1 MLAGKLYDPA
11 DPELAGI
18 RAKAHKLSQDYNA
31 TYDTDEEKR
40 QRIIDE
46 LLPHHADGCYLQ
58 GPIYFDYGTF
68 TKTGKNFYANF
79 NLTVLDSCPVTIGD
93 NVYFG
98 PNCTLATPVHP
109 LVADERRMFP
119 DAESKM
125 HDREYA
131 RPITIGNDC
140 WIASNVVICGGVTI
154 GDRVVIGAGSAL
166 PPLQSPVRVCSRTPF
181 ALPVRRRETH
191 LQAMPRPLLQPPYA
205 RTDTYRHALRRSPHV
220 VLPPL
225 VCPEAPFN

>member
-1 MLAGKLYDPA
+1 MLAGELYDPA

-58 GPIYFDYGTF
+58 GPIYFDYGAF

-79 NLTVLDSCPVTIGD
+79 NLTVLDSCPVTIGN
-93 NVYFG
+93 NVFIG

-109 LVADERRMFP
+109 LVADERRMFS
-119 DAESKM
+119 DAEGKM

-154 GDRVVIGAGSAL
+154 GDRVVIGAGSVVTRDIPSDTLAAGN
-166 PPLQSPVRVCSRTPF
+166 PC
-181 ALPVRRRETH
+181 
-191 LQAMPRPLLQPPYA
+191 RPLRPITEKD
-205 RTDTYRHALRRSPHV
+205 RIIHHAK
-220 VLPPL
+220 
-225 VCPEAPFN
+225 EQ

>member
-1 MLAGKLYDPA
+1 MKTEKEKMLAGELYDPA

-58 GPIYFDYGTF
+58 GPIYFDYGAF

-79 NLTVLDSCPVTIGD
+79 NLTVLDSCPVTIGN
-93 NVYFG
+93 NVFIG

-109 LVADERRMFP
+109 LVADERRMFS
-119 DAESKM
+119 DAEGKM

-154 GDRVVIGAGSAL
+154 GDRVVIGAGSVVTRDIPSDTLAAGN
-166 PPLQSPVRVCSRTPF
+166 PC
-181 ALPVRRRETH
+181 
-191 LQAMPRPLLQPPYA
+191 RPLRPITEKD
-205 RTDTYRHALRRSPHV
+205 RIIHHAK
-220 VLPPL
+220 
-225 VCPEAPFN
+225 EQ